1 MILFDLNT
9 CNLALSTECRRN
21 QEGVPCEILA
31 AGLEVSV
38 ENLFRRSVRNPPF
51 AYVPSNCIYFDL
63 AYMPM
68 GDKSVRNYPFLGAM
82 GASAGADIE
91 AALTGAHGIS

>member
-1 MILFDLNT
+1 MLLSDLNT
-9 CNLALSTECRRN
+9 CDLALRTECRRN

-38 ENLFRRSVRNPPF
+38 ENLLWGSVRNPPF

-63 AYMPM
+63 AHMPL
-68 GDKSVRNYPFLGAM
+68 GDKSVRNYPFLGAVC
-82 GASAGADIE
+82 ASAGADVE
-91 AALTGAHGIS
+91 AALTRAHGIS